1 MTFAGDGQPN
11 CKYQRPRCAKRSE
24 GDATTIDYTVLA
36 GLVGVG
42 GVTAIGGVWV
52 GGGIGGTAA
61 CGIGWGGSAV
71 GWGAIGGWSVG
82 GAIVLGGCGGG
93 VDPLELHFGI
103 KLCEELGVGSEVER
117 TDADSTGAEF
127 FLVGLD
133 LARGE
138 GRLERAEAID
148 GDSLAIEQGALDAC
162 GKVEGDTYDFA
173 LGKCGTGLAHL
184 TGKLHGVDGSLTGV
198 GGKIEGAVLRWVTRQ
213 SDANGFLNDVDHSN
227 GCCANQKRLAG

>member
-11 CKYQRPRCAKRSE
+11 CKYQRPCCAKRSE

-36 GLVGVG
+36 GLVGVTFG
-42 GVTAIGGVWV
+42 GVGVIGGS
-52 GGGIGGTAA
+52 GI
-61 CGIGWGGSAV
+61 

-82 GAIVLGGCGGG
+82 GAIVLGSGGGG

-103 KLCEELGVGSEVER
+103 ELCEELGVGSKVER
-117 TDADSTGAEF
+117 TDADSTGAEV

-162 GKVEGDTYDFA
+162 GEVEGDTYDFA

-198 GGKIEGAVLRWVTRQ
+198 GGVEIHAVARWVGGRL
-213 SDANGFLNDVDHSN
+213 DANGFLDNVDHSN
-227 GCCANQKRLAG
+227 ECCANQNGSRVKQ

>member
-36 GLVGVG
+36 GLVGVTFG
-42 GVTAIGGVWV
+42 GVGVIGGS
-52 GGGIGGTAA
+52 GI
-61 CGIGWGGSAV
+61 

-82 GAIVLGGCGGG
+82 GAIVLGSGGGG

-103 KLCEELGVGSEVER
+103 ELCEELGVGSKVER
-117 TDADSTGAEF
+117 TDADSTGAEV

-148 GDSLAIEQGALDAC
+148 GDSLAIEQGALDAG
-162 GKVEGDTYDFA
+162 GKIEGDTYDFA

-198 GGKIEGAVLRWVTRQ
+198 GGVEIHAVARWVGGRL
-213 SDANGFLNDVDHSN
+213 DANGFLDNVDHSN
-227 GCCANQKRLAG
+227 ECCANQNGSRVKQ

>member
-36 GLVGVG
+36 GLVGVTFG
-42 GVTAIGGVWV
+42 GVGV
-52 GGGIGGTAA
+52 I
-61 CGIGWGGSAV
+61 GGSAV

-82 GAIVLGGCGGG
+82 GTIVLSSGGCG

-103 KLCEELGVGSEVER
+103 ELCEELGVGSEVER
-117 TDADSTGAEF
+117 TDADGTGAEV

-138 GRLERAEAID
+138 SRLERAEAID

-162 GKVEGDTYDFA
+162 GKIEGDTYDFA

-213 SDANGFLNDVDHSN
+213 SDANWFFDDVDHSN
-227 GCCANQKRLAG
+227 ECCANQKRLAG